1 MASVFIEYWKKT
13 REATAKP
20 LYDKRD
26 CALGETIRVSLEAGL
41 LKMEVYDGESKL
53 KDACVWF
60 YTGEDLARHLED
72 NGFTYI
78 GDKAIP

>member
-1 MASVFIEYWKKT
+1 M
-13 REATAKP
+13 P
-20 LYDKRD
+20 LLSRYMTKEN

-41 LKMEVYDGESKL
+41 LKLEVYDSESKL
-53 KDACVWF
+53 KDTCMWF
-60 YTGEDLARHLED
+60 YTGEDLARHLVE